1 MNFKNI
7 KYLFFLLMTVFVL
20 SSCSETNEDESN
32 SEFRNWQ
39 ERNDKAFAD
48 TLAKARQQIAN
59 GSKEWK
65 VIRSWTLQNQTST
78 MEGQGAATTPTYND
92 DDYIVVHVLKEGNS
106 DANLLYTDSIQLSY
120 RGRLIPSDSYA
131 NGYVFDQTFVA
142 DAYSSE
148 TAKPIKTTVN
158 NGWIDGFTTALL
170 GMYEGDHWKVFGMH
184 VGDHWQVFIPANLAY
199 GSSAN
204 STIPAYSMLRF
215 EMALTAYKRGKG
227 SWITEE

>member
-59 GSKEWK
+59 GSSEWK

-78 MEGQGAATTPTYND
+78 TEGQGAASTLKYND
-92 DDYIVVHVLKEGNS
+92 DDYIVVHILKKGNS
-106 DANLLYTDSIQLSY
+106 DANLLYTRLYPIELS
-120 RGRLIPSDSYA
+120 
-131 NGYVFDQTFVA
+131 
-142 DAYSSE
+142 
-148 TAKPIKTTVN
+148 
-158 NGWIDGFTTALL
+158 W
-170 GMYEGDHWKVFGMH
+170 
-184 VGDHWQVFIPANLAY
+184 
-199 GSSAN
+199 
-204 STIPAYSMLRF
+204 
-215 EMALTAYKRGKG
+215 
-227 SWITEE
+227 

>member
-59 GSKEWK
+59 GSSEWK

-78 MEGQGAATTPTYND
+78 TEGQGAA
-92 DDYIVVHVLKEGNS
+92 
-106 DANLLYTDSIQLSY
+106 
-120 RGRLIPSDSYA
+120 
-131 NGYVFDQTFVA
+131 
-142 DAYSSE
+142 
-148 TAKPIKTTVN
+148 
-158 NGWIDGFTTALL
+158 
-170 GMYEGDHWKVFGMH
+170 
-184 VGDHWQVFIPANLAY
+184 
-199 GSSAN
+199 
-204 STIPAYSMLRF
+204 STLN
-215 EMALTAYKRGKG
+215 
-227 SWITEE
+227 

>member
-78 MEGQGAATTPTYND
+78 TEGQGAASTLKYND

-148 TAKPIKTTVN
+148 TAKPTKTIIN
-158 NGWIDGFTTALL
+158 YGWIDGFTTALL
-170 GMYEGDHWKVFGMH
+170 DMH

-204 STIPAYSMLRF
+204 STVPAYSMLRF

>member
-59 GSKEWK
+59 GSSKWK

-78 MEGQGAATTPTYND
+78 TEGSEW
-92 DDYIVVHVLKEGNS
+92 VL
-106 DANLLYTDSIQLSY
+106 LL
-120 RGRLIPSDSYA
+120 P
-131 NGYVFDQTFVA
+131 
-142 DAYSSE
+142 
-148 TAKPIKTTVN
+148 
-158 NGWIDGFTTALL
+158 
-170 GMYEGDHWKVFGMH
+170 
-184 VGDHWQVFIPANLAY
+184 
-199 GSSAN
+199 
-204 STIPAYSMLRF
+204 
-215 EMALTAYKRGKG
+215 
-227 SWITEE
+227 